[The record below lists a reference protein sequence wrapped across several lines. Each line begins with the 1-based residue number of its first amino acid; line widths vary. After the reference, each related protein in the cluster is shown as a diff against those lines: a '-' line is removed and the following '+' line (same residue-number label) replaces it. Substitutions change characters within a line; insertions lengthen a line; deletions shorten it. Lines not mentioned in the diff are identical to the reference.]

1 MAQKG
6 AWFNK
11 IIQKLTGGFFSV
23 GSMVKVAAGSI
34 VTERDKYFTEEGVF
48 RQYKITEMP
57 FEYSE
62 SLIVKLSERI
72 TKINPNLV
80 VKSYFEINNVTIPIN
95 KPQFVGRMN
104 RLTNKYVDVKKQ
116 WSLLD
121 DDYKKAGLNINNGF
135 RRIYFNETHLT
146 RMAHQHFS
154 FTEVNNHIK
163 HNGGVYFTVTIFL
176 KVGFPDLE
184 AFKGLET
191 QVQQIIKGELQ
202 KSLHEI
208 AISKGQTKEEAE
220 KFSTMRQTGICHPI
234 DKTAATVLAN
244 FGPSVNNYNNVK
256 AATMLCSERNL
267 TQLIPFRHEGIVA
280 DEGVPIGVN
289 PDNNTPLWLPMFSSP
304 EGSSTIVCAKAGAGK
319 SFMGYVL
326 ALNLV
331 GMGNTVVYI
340 DLKGTEVSEC
350 LGAAMDN
357 IKTIDFSEK
366 NGQFVNTMIISK
378 DIPDYTLGDA
388 VKATAEMLSIFVNL
402 QEGEGND
409 IDLLGILRGAVR
421 SYYNEVGVKE
431 GNVDTWHLSNHM
443 NFKTLLSYI
452 SSQRDS
458 SDESDSDLFRL
469 ITNRLAEA
477 FMTYRINDNHRNLQ
491 LQDLLSYSVISFNF
505 NKNTEVK
512 VSLIDQVRIY
522 MVMMVT
528 KRLAKLNKQND
539 LFTLLFAEE
548 AQRYGDLPVLCQGLS
563 DLASG
568 SRSDN
573 LSIIAIMNDL
583 NIMKKDEMSAF
594 RANVANFVIG
604 KVDAEGIRVLRDIFK
619 KEILAEKV
627 SAIIENPKRFNR
639 VFAVHFSIGDVELNL
654 FNRCDVPKSIADLFK
669 TRSVMQE

>member
-1 MAQKG
+1 MAQK
-6 AWFNK
+6 AVWFNK
-11 IIQKLTGGFFSV
+11 IMQKMSGGFFSI
-23 GSMVKVAAGSI
+23 GSMVNVAAGSI

-48 RQYKITEMP
+48 RLYAVTEMP
-57 FEYSE
+57 FEYAE

-72 TKINPNLV
+72 TKINPDLV
-80 VKSYFEINNVTIPIN
+80 VKSYFEIHNVSIPIN
-95 KPQFVGRMN
+95 TPQFVGRMN
-104 RLTNKYVDVKKQ
+104 RLTNKYVNVKKQ
-116 WSLLD
+116 WNLLD
-121 DDYKKAGLNINNGF
+121 DDYKKAGLNFNNGI
-135 RRIYFNETHLT
+135 RRIFFNETHLT
-146 RMAHQHFS
+146 KMAHQHFS

-163 HNGGVYFTVTIFL
+163 HNGGVYFTATIFL
-176 KVGFPDLE
+176 TVGFPDLE
-184 AFKGLET
+184 AFRGLDT

-202 KSLHEI
+202 KSLQEI
-208 AISKGQTKEEAE
+208 AIGLGKPQEQIE
-220 KFSTMRQTGICHPI
+220 KLSTMRQTGIAHSI
-234 DKTAATVLAN
+234 DKTTATILAN
-244 FGPSVNNYNNVK
+244 FGPAVNNYGGAK
-256 AATMLCSERNL
+256 MATMLVSERNL

-304 EGSSTIVCAKAGAGK
+304 EGSSTIVCGKAGSGK
-319 SFMGYVL
+319 SFMSYVL

-340 DLKGTEVSEC
+340 DLKGTEVTEC

-378 DIPDYTLGDA
+378 DIPDYTMSDA

-402 QEGEGND
+402 QKEEGND
-409 IDLLGILRGAVR
+409 TDLLGILRGAVR
-421 SYYNEVGVKE
+421 SYYNTVGVKE
-431 GNVDTWHLSNHM
+431 DNVDTWHFSQEM
-443 NFKTLLSYI
+443 NFKTLLSFI
-452 SSQRDS
+452 SSQKDS
-458 SDESDSDLFRL
+458 SEESEFYII

-477 FMTYRINDNHRNLQ
+477 FMTYHINNNHRNLQ

-505 NKNTEVK
+505 NKNTEVR

-583 NIMKKDEMSAF
+583 NIMRKEEMSAF

-604 KVDAEGIRVLRDIFK
+604 KVDAEGIRVLRDVFK

-639 VFAVHFSIGDVELNL
+639 IFAVHFSIGDVELNL
-654 FNRCDVPKSIADLFK
+654 YNRCDVPKSVADLFK
-669 TRSVMQE
+669 TRSVMQD

>member
-1 MAQKG
+1 MAQK
-6 AWFNK
+6 AVWFNK
-11 IIQKLTGGFFSV
+11 IIQKLTGGFFSI
-23 GSMVKVAAGSI
+23 GSMINVAAGSI

-48 RQYKITEMP
+48 RLYTVTEMP
-57 FEYSE
+57 FEYAE

-72 TKINPNLV
+72 TKINPVLV
-80 VKSYFEINNVTIPIN
+80 VKSYFEIHNVTIPIN
-95 KPQFVGRMN
+95 TPQFVGRMN
-104 RLTNKYVDVKKQ
+104 RLTNKYVNVKKQ
-116 WSLLD
+116 WNLLD
-121 DDYKKAGLNINNGF
+121 DDYKKAGLNVNNGI
-135 RRIYFNETHLT
+135 RRIFFNETHLT
-146 RMAHQHFS
+146 KMAHQHFS

-163 HNGGVYFTVTIFL
+163 HNGGVYFTATIFL
-176 KVGFPDLE
+176 KVGFPDLD
-184 AFKGLET
+184 AFKGLDN
-191 QVQQIIKGELQ
+191 QVQQIIKSELQ
-202 KSLHEI
+202 KSLQEI
-208 AISKGQTKEEAE
+208 AIGLGKTKEQAE
-220 KFSTMRQTGICHPI
+220 NLSTMRQTGIAVPI
-234 DKTAATVLAN
+234 DKTTATVLAN
-244 FGPSVNNYNNVK
+244 FGPAVNNYGGAK
-256 AATMLCSERNL
+256 MATMLVSERNL

-304 EGSSTIVCAKAGAGK
+304 EGSSTIICGKAGSGK
-319 SFMGYVL
+319 SFVAYVL

-340 DLKGTEVSEC
+340 DLKGTEVTEC
-350 LGAAMDN
+350 LGSAMDN

-378 DIPDYTLGDA
+378 DIPDYTMGDA
-388 VKATAEMLSIFVNL
+388 VKSTAEMLSIFVNL
-402 QEGEGND
+402 QEGEGNE
-409 IDLLGILRGAVR
+409 IDLIGVLRGAVR

-431 GNVDTWHLSNHM
+431 DNVDTWHFSQDM

-452 SSQRDS
+452 SSQKDS
-458 SDESDSDLFRL
+458 AEESKFFTT

-491 LQDLLSYSVISFNF
+491 LQDLLSYSVVSFNF
-505 NKNTEVK
+505 NKNTEVR

-573 LSIIAIMNDL
+573 LSIIAVMNDL
-583 NIMKKDEMSAF
+583 NIMRKEEMSAF
-594 RANVANFVIG
+594 RANVANFIIG
-604 KVDAEGIRVLRDIFK
+604 KVDAEGIRVLREVFK
-619 KEILAEKV
+619 KDILADNV
-627 SAIIENPKRFNR
+627 LDIIENPKRFNR
-639 VFAVHFSIGDVELNL
+639 IFAVHFSIGDVELNL
-654 FNRCDVPKSIADLFK
+654 YNKCDVPKSVADLFK
-669 TRSVMQE
+669 TRSVLQE